1 MKAFDLAF
9 RLIQMFLLM
18 DLALHALENSLAH
31 FEVLPALNLTL
42 KSFLSCLLPMM
53 QPPERKV
60 PCSHMF
66 LYKRSLERGF
76 LADDVPEFSK
86 DSSQPESSGQVVA
99 RAPFI
104 MLELRT

>member
-1 MKAFDLAF
+1 MKAFDLAS
-9 RLIQMFLLM
+9 RLIQMFLPL
-18 DLALHALENSLAH
+18 DLVLHALENSLAH
-31 FEVLPALNLTL
+31 FEVLPALNFTL

-76 LADDVPEFSK
+76 LADDMPEFSK
-86 DSSQPESSGQVVA
+86 D
-99 RAPFI
+99 
-104 MLELRT
+104 